1 MEVFISTN
9 PASPPMVNFIYLGM
23 PAAGA
28 LFPFSDIVD
37 ITKAG
42 AEKNMNV
49 LCKNKTKRVTLKS
62 GKEQTGDFYTCISM
76 CVYWYMHI
84 TEVFMYAIYL
94 KNYK

>member
-37 ITKAG
+37 IAKAG
-42 AEKNMNV
+42 AEKKNMNV
-49 LCKNKTKRVTLKS
+49 LCKIKTKRVTLKS
-62 GKEQTGDFYTCISM
+62 GKHQTYTCM
-76 CVYWYMHI
+76 CILVY
-84 TEVFMYAIYL
+84 A
-94 KNYK
+94 

>member
-37 ITKAG
+37 IAIAG
-42 AEKNMNV
+42 AEKYMNV
-49 LCKNKTKRVTLKS
+49 LCKIKTKRVTLKS
-62 GKEQTGDFYTCISM
+62 GKHQSM
-76 CVYWYMHI
+76 CVYLYMHN
-84 TEVFMYAIYL
+84 TKVFMHAIY
-94 KNYK
+94 